1 MYIHDPHEY
10 AMSVVGYWYI
20 YMQQLRYACTWVRC
34 IQEAR
39 GRLRSVASLTS
50 SIFVFLEAVS
60 IAPGVCIS
68 SSSSLMPLLP
78 TGVRRRIA
86 CVRARWRCAHCFDV
100 SGLIHRGHRTEVCGH
115 RRCVRHILPYQSP
128 VAISSWTDDVVV
140 TSLGLCDCLER
151 RCCSEVP
158 EEGGRPG
165 RVLPHA
171 YSPPWYYGYH
181 LKMLEGRSC
190 RSKTTGSDAASRAQL
205 PPTWPVRMLA
215 WSRVQPNL
223 QEPNTGDA

>member
-1 MYIHDPHEY
+1 M
-10 AMSVVGYWYI
+10 AMCSLLRPFRAHPQRTSDGSLWASSVCQTHSPV
-20 YMQQLRYACTWVRC
+20 
-34 IQEAR
+34 
-39 GRLRSVASLTS
+39 
-50 SIFVFLEAVS
+50 
-60 IAPGVCIS
+60 
-68 SSSSLMPLLP
+68 
-78 TGVRRRIA
+78 
-86 CVRARWRCAHCFDV
+86 
-100 SGLIHRGHRTEVCGH
+100 
-115 RRCVRHILPYQSP
+115 QSP

-223 QEPNTGDA
+223 QEPNTEMHRNLCFNEVS